1 MASERPSAA
10 RTALTALDTSV
21 IISALLSWHEDHEAS
36 SVVLTGLFEKEEEVI
51 LPLHSLVEAYAVMTR
66 LPPPHRLS
74 AKEAFDIL
82 EGSFRSRSN
91 LIGLAAKEG
100 WDFLKELSRRNLV
113 GGTTYDSLIL
123 ASARQGGAQRL
134 LTFNRAHF
142 ERAGVEDLEIVVP
155 GRERHH

>member
-1 MASERPSAA
+1 M
-10 RTALTALDTSV
+10 TTALDTSV
-21 IISALLSWHEDHEAS
+21 IISGLLSWHVDHEAAS
-36 SVVLTGLFEKEEEVI
+36 AALTRLFENGEEVI
-51 LPLHSLVEAYAVMTR
+51 LPLHSLIEAYAVMTR

-74 AKEAFDIL
+74 AKEALDIL

-91 LIGLAAKEG
+91 LVGFAAQEG
-100 WDFLKELSRRNLV
+100 WGFLRELGRRNLV

-142 ERAGVEDLEIVVP
+142 ERIGTEEIEIVVP
-155 GRERHH
+155 GLERHH

>member
-1 MASERPSAA
+1 MGSERTSA
-10 RTALTALDTSV
+10 TTALDTSV
-21 IISALLSWHEDHEAS
+21 IISGLLSWHEDHKAAS
-36 SVVLTGLFEKEEEVI
+36 AALTGLFESGDEVI
-51 LPLHSLVEAYAVMTR
+51 LPLHSLIEAYAVMTR

-74 AKEAFDIL
+74 AKEALDVL

-100 WDFLKELSRRNLV
+100 WDFLRELSRRNLV
-113 GGTTYDSLIL
+113 GGTSYDSLIL
-123 ASARQGGAQRL
+123 ASARKGGAQRL

-142 ERAGVEDLEIVVP
+142 ERVGTEDIEIVVP